1 MIYLCFVKEVASM
14 PELTAEIA
22 ETLKEYTKIQQDE
35 LQLKERK
42 QALQDKLKTHLRNYE
57 PNAWFPEVGGVR
69 LKVSYRSV
77 TQVEYDEDKLRA
89 RLGNRYRILLEP
101 DLKKLRAE
109 LPNLGNELEPLLER
123 IGSPSPEKV
132 KAAIEGGTVSAG
144 EFKGTFTKMVK
155 EYISV
160 STLQKHDVL
169 SGV

>member
-1 MIYLCFVKEVASM
+1 M

-22 ETLKEYTKIQQDE
+22 ETLKEYTQIQQE
-35 LQLKERK
+35 ESQLKERK
-42 QALQDKLKTHLRNYE
+42 RALQEKLKTHLRNKESNVWY
-57 PNAWFPEVGGVR
+57 PEVDGLR

-77 TQVEYDEDKLRA
+77 TEVEYDEEKLRA

-123 IGSPSPEKV
+123 IGSPSPERV
-132 KAAIEGGTVSAG
+132 KAAVGGGTVSAD
-144 EFKGTFTKMVK
+144 EFKGAFMKTVK

-160 STLQKHDVL
+160 ATLQKYDEM
-169 SGV
+169 

>member
-1 MIYLCFVKEVASM
+1 M
-14 PELTAEIA
+14 PELTAEIE
-22 ETLKEYTKIQQDE
+22 ETLKEYTQLQQEE

-42 QALQDKLKTHLRNYE
+42 QALQEKLKTHLRRDDTNV
-57 PNAWFPEVGGVR
+57 WFPEVGGMR

-77 TQVEYDEDKLRA
+77 TQVEYDEEKLRA

-123 IGSPSPEKV
+123 IGSPSPVKV
-132 KAAIEGGTVSAG
+132 RSAIEGGTVSAG
-144 EFKGTFTKMVK
+144 EFRGAFTKTLK

-160 STLQKHDVL
+160 AALQKHDEL
-169 SGV
+169 